1 MNAPSLNGNVKCD
14 APSVVLPHASE
25 VAPAAVSEAARRVAG
40 QLDEIDELWSLLES
54 DDATET
60 NAGYELPAGFKLSIV
75 IPVYNEK
82 KTILQVIAR
91 VKRLP
96 LPLEIIVVD
105 DCSTD
110 GTRGWLETLRG
121 APGLRLIYQPK
132 NQGKGA
138 ALRAGFAAAEGDV
151 VIIQD
156 ADLEYDPADIVR
168 VIQPI
173 VQGEADVVYGSR
185 YLSDEPAGDSWLH
198 RFGNRAITETS
209 NLFTGLRLSDMETCY
224 KAFRREVIRGL
235 KLRQNRF
242 GFEPEITARLARR
255 KYRIAE
261 TPISYNARDYAAGK
275 KIGIRDAF
283 NALYCIVRY
292 GIAD

>member
-1 MNAPSLNGNVKCD
+1 MNIPALNDTVDRVAPPL
-14 APSVVLPHASE
+14 VLPCPHDVPPVDSTETAD
-25 VAPAAVSEAARRVAG
+25 RVESK
-40 QLDEIDELWSLLES
+40 LDDIDGLWSRLGS
-54 DDATET
+54 DDTT
-60 NAGYELPAGFKLSIV
+60 GTTLGYEIPTGFKLSIV
-75 IPVYNEK
+75 IPVYNER
-82 KTILQVIAR
+82 KTILEVIAR
-91 VKRLP
+91 VKALP
-96 LPLEIIVVD
+96 LPQEIIVVD

-121 APGLRLIYQPK
+121 APGLRLIYQPR

-156 ADLEYDPADIVR
+156 ADLEYDPADIVC
-168 VIQPI
+168 VVKPI
-173 VQGEADVVYGSR
+173 VLGEADVVYGSR
-185 YLSDEPAGDSWLH
+185 YLGNEPPGDSWLH

-255 KYRIAE
+255 QVRIVE
-261 TPISYNARDYAAGK
+261 TPVRYNARDYAEGK

-292 GIAD
+292 GMAE